1 MDKQSISNILEANR
15 SKIIKIT
22 KNIIK
27 NPSLVD
33 DIVQDA
39 SLKIYTYFQKK
50 DYVLPKNLEAWVTII
65 TKNTAYDHL
74 RKLKRQQDLQQ
85 NINEMYQSH
94 YPQGSE
100 IPENTLLTREKI
112 QYINEVFHLLDEE
125 TQEIFILRNKG
136 YSYQEISKKKKLSLG
151 KVKTKIFRGRKK
163 MMDHLI
169 EKGVL

>member
-1 MDKQSISNILEANR
+1 MDKQSISQILEANR
-15 SKIIKIT
+15 AKIIKTT

-85 NINEMYQSH
+85 NMNETFQSQR
-94 YPQGSE
+94 PLGSE
-100 IPENTLLTREKI
+100 IPENTLLSKEKI
-112 QYINEVFHLLDEE
+112 QHINEVFHLLDEE
-125 TQEIFILRNKG
+125 TKEIFILRNNG
-136 YSYQEISKKKKLSLG
+136 YSYQEISKMKKLSLG